1 MVKCWSTM
9 SSAGVFDV
17 PLQQCHLN
25 KRYNWGLSVSNENF
39 LFLLRPKICLIEPK
53 EIFEYNESKIS
64 SLRQLNS
71 YTQGAFRWA
80 QMQQQRQ
87 TRKHA
92 LTRTYGRRYECIF
105 IRFCSFASQKT
116 FRYDVTIPL
125 RIHVFL
131 SAWLSYLILIQDRW
145 GVKSRH
151 LLDIMYTRGWP
162 LQPYMNLIELIELN
176 WTGYF
181 LREYICALFANFIQ
195 TNNPWLNKCQITAS
209 TNTTGC

>member
-1 MVKCWSTM
+1 MVECWSTM

-17 PLQQCHLN
+17 QCHLH

-39 LFLLRPKICLIEPK
+39 LFLLCPKICLIEPK
-53 EIFEYNESKIS
+53 EIFEYNESKIP
-64 SLRQLNS
+64 SLRQL
-71 YTQGAFRWA
+71 QFLH
-80 QMQQQRQ
+80 
-87 TRKHA
+87 TRCIQVSADANNRDRHA
-92 LTRTYGRRYECIF
+92 NMHLHGHTDEDTSVFLYVSAHLLRKRHFGMVTSLRT
-105 IRFCSFASQKT
+105 
-116 FRYDVTIPL
+116 
-125 RIHVFL
+125 HVFL